1 MKKYMICFV
10 SALVLGFSSCDL
22 MDLKPLDQ
30 LSEEDV
36 WNDEELLQLYVN
48 GCYNALQHG
57 YRYTDMMGIYC
68 DEMYTRSNDGRVVE
82 YLAGTMDADNITGM
96 GILNYWSTAYSYIRK
111 INTFLEKAEAGSVP
125 EEVKRPMIGEMK
137 FIRAYIYAELIWRYG
152 GVPIIEKV
160 YGLNDDFGVER
171 ASYDKCVEF
180 IRNELIEAQRMLPE
194 QQPASEQGR
203 ASGDA
208 CQALLA
214 RVLLY
219 WASPL
224 NNPTND
230 RQRWTDAA
238 NAAWA
243 LIDKRY
249 RLIDDYGDV
258 FLSWNDEVIF
268 ARAFSQANSTE
279 FATWA
284 GRSGDNGQGVITPTQ
299 NMVNAYEM
307 QATGLRPYV
316 EQADGTLTLNAGS
329 GYDPANPY
337 AGRDPRFY
345 ASVLYDGSVWMGRE
359 TEIFYGGLDEANSK
373 VSSQPWN
380 ATQTGYYLRKFLDE
394 SIPPTGSSVKMTSP
408 WIFMRYAEVL
418 LNYAE
423 AKFEEG
429 NEPTARFYLKQVR
442 QRPGVNMP
450 EVMDSGDALRERI
463 HNERRVELAFEHHRF
478 FDVRRWRVAERTETF
493 PLQKMVITKD
503 ETSGTKNYD
512 IQILKNREFRSYQ
525 LLLPIPRTEIEKSLN
540 TLEQND
546 GYVKTAE

>member
-345 ASVLYDGSVWMGRE
+345 ASVLYDADGVLSAQIPRRVDSAHRIERQDDLAMDFHALCGGVAQLRRGEIRGRRRTDGTVLPQTGASAAGRE
-359 TEIFYGGLDEANSK
+359 HARGHGFGRCAPGAHPQRAARGTGLRA
-373 VSSQPWN
+373 PPF
-380 ATQTGYYLRKFLDE
+380 LRRA
-394 SIPPTGSSVKMTSP
+394 PV
-408 WIFMRYAEVL
+408 
-418 LNYAE
+418 
-423 AKFEEG
+423 EG
-429 NEPTARFYLKQVR
+429 
-442 QRPGVNMP
+442 
-450 EVMDSGDALRERI
+450 
-463 HNERRVELAFEHHRF
+463 RRADRNVP
-478 FDVRRWRVAERTETF
+478 VAE
-493 PLQKMVITKD
+493 
-503 ETSGTKNYD
+503 
-512 IQILKNREFRSYQ
+512 
-525 LLLPIPRTEIEKSLN
+525 
-540 TLEQND
+540 D
-546 GYVKTAE
+546 GHHEGRDQRD

>member
-1 MKKYMICFV
+1 
-10 SALVLGFSSCDL
+10 
-22 MDLKPLDQ
+22 
-30 LSEEDV
+30 
-36 WNDEELLQLYVN
+36 
-48 GCYNALQHG
+48 
-57 YRYTDMMGIYC
+57 
-68 DEMYTRSNDGRVVE
+68 
-82 YLAGTMDADNITGM
+82 
-96 GILNYWSTAYSYIRK
+96 
-111 INTFLEKAEAGSVP
+111 
-125 EEVKRPMIGEMK
+125 
-137 FIRAYIYAELIWRYG
+137 
-152 GVPIIEKV
+152 
-160 YGLNDDFGVER
+160 
-171 ASYDKCVEF
+171 
-180 IRNELIEAQRMLPE
+180 MLPE

-329 GYDPANPY
+329 
-337 AGRDPRFY
+337 
-345 ASVLYDGSVWMGRE
+345 
-359 TEIFYGGLDEANSK
+359 
-373 VSSQPWN
+373 
-380 ATQTGYYLRKFLDE
+380 
-394 SIPPTGSSVKMTSP
+394 
-408 WIFMRYAEVL
+408 
-418 LNYAE
+418 
-423 AKFEEG
+423 
-429 NEPTARFYLKQVR
+429 
-442 QRPGVNMP
+442 
-450 EVMDSGDALRERI
+450 
-463 HNERRVELAFEHHRF
+463 
-478 FDVRRWRVAERTETF
+478 RWCGFIR
-493 PLQKMVITKD
+493 
-503 ETSGTKNYD
+503 
-512 IQILKNREFRSYQ
+512 
-525 LLLPIPRTEIEKSLN
+525 
-540 TLEQND
+540 
-546 GYVKTAE
+546 

>member
-238 NAAWA
+238 YAAWA
-243 LIDKRY
+243 LIDKHY

-429 NEPTARFYLKQVR
+429 DEPTARFSLKQVR

-450 EVMDSGDALRERI
+450 EVKDSGDALRERI

-478 FDVRRWRVAERTETF
+478 FDVRRWKVAERTDTF
-493 PLQKMVITKD
+493 RWQ
-503 ETSGTKNYD
+503 
-512 IQILKNREFRSYQ
+512 
-525 LLLPIPRTEIEKSLN
+525 
-540 TLEQND
+540 
-546 GYVKTAE
+546 

>member
-1 MKKYMICFV
+1 
-10 SALVLGFSSCDL
+10 
-22 MDLKPLDQ
+22 
-30 LSEEDV
+30 
-36 WNDEELLQLYVN
+36 
-48 GCYNALQHG
+48 
-57 YRYTDMMGIYC
+57 
-68 DEMYTRSNDGRVVE
+68 
-82 YLAGTMDADNITGM
+82 
-96 GILNYWSTAYSYIRK
+96 
-111 INTFLEKAEAGSVP
+111 
-125 EEVKRPMIGEMK
+125 MIGEMK

-299 NMVNAYEM
+299 NMVKVPQHRSFSVSSRISTSTTHSVVPRLFTRPSAM
-307 QATGLRPYV
+307 RWSRFVLRK
-316 EQADGTLTLNAGS
+316 
-329 GYDPANPY
+329 
-337 AGRDPRFY
+337 
-345 ASVLYDGSVWMGRE
+345 
-359 TEIFYGGLDEANSK
+359 NSK
-373 VSSQPWN
+373 
-380 ATQTGYYLRKFLDE
+380 
-394 SIPPTGSSVKMTSP
+394 
-408 WIFMRYAEVL
+408 
-418 LNYAE
+418 
-423 AKFEEG
+423 
-429 NEPTARFYLKQVR
+429 
-442 QRPGVNMP
+442 
-450 EVMDSGDALRERI
+450 
-463 HNERRVELAFEHHRF
+463 
-478 FDVRRWRVAERTETF
+478 
-493 PLQKMVITKD
+493 
-503 ETSGTKNYD
+503 
-512 IQILKNREFRSYQ
+512 
-525 LLLPIPRTEIEKSLN
+525 LLLMVT
-540 TLEQND
+540 
-546 GYVKTAE
+546 